1 LVQILNKFYFQLFFF
16 DEMLDYHEMDEMMVV
31 DCETDFDHFEMVVSC
46 EMVVDQNDHE
56 MMVDDERDWKG

>member
-1 LVQILNKFYFQLFFF
+1 M
-16 DEMLDYHEMDEMMVV
+16 MLDDHEMDEMV
-31 DCETDFDHFEMVVSC
+31 DCERDFDHFEMVVSC